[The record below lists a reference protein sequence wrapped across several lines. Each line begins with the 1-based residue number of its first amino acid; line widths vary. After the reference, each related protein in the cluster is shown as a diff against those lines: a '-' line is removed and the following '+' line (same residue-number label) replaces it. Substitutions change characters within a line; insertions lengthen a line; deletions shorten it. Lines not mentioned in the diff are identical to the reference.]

1 MYHMPDTRYIAIVDD
16 HTMFRKGL
24 SALINLF
31 PRYEVL
37 FEAADGREMIE
48 RLKYQRH
55 PDIILLDISMPGM
68 DGYETAEWLR
78 THHPEIHVLALS
90 TMETEIAIIRM
101 IRQGAKGYVLKDAE
115 PEELK
120 LAFDEVFSRGFFFND
135 QVTRTVMR
143 NISQLV
149 DENSSLNTFVKL
161 TQREMEFIRKAC
173 SEKSYQ
179 EIAKEMF
186 VSERTVDGYREALFK
201 KLSVSTR
208 VGLVL
213 YAVKNNLVV
222 L

>member
-1 MYHMPDTRYIAIVDD
+1 MPDTRYIAIVDD
-16 HTMFRKGL
+16 HAMFRKGL
-24 SALINLF
+24 SALVNLF

-201 KLSVSTR
+201 KSVYPP
-208 VGLVL
+208 V
-213 YAVKNNLVV
+213 
-222 L
+222 

>member
-16 HTMFRKGL
+16 HAMFRKGL
-24 SALINLF
+24 SALVNLF

-37 FEAADGREMIE
+37 FEAANGREMIE

>member
-1 MYHMPDTRYIAIVDD
+1 MPDTRYIAIVDD
-16 HTMFRKGL
+16 HAMFRKGL
-24 SALINLF
+24 SALVNLF

-37 FEAADGREMIE
+37 FEAANGREMIE

>member
-1 MYHMPDTRYIAIVDD
+1 MHDTRYIAIVDD

-24 SALINLF
+24 AALIGLF
-31 PRYEVL
+31 PRHEVL

-48 RLKYQRH
+48 RLKYQQL
-55 PDIILLDISMPGM
+55 PDIILLDVSMPGM

-78 THHPEIHVLALS
+78 THHPNIHVLALS
-90 TMETEIAIIRM
+90 TMEAESTIIKMVRH
-101 IRQGAKGYVLKDAE
+101 GARGYVLKDAE

-120 LAFDEVFSRGFFFND
+120 LAFDEVIAKGFFFNEL
-135 QVTRTVMR
+135 VTRKVMQS
-143 NISQLV
+143 ITQLV
-149 DENSSLNTFVKL
+149 NDSSPLHAFVKL
-161 TQREMEFIRKAC
+161 SPRELEFIRRAC

-179 EIAKEMF
+179 EIAREMF

-201 KLSVSTR
+201 KLNVSTR

>member
-1 MYHMPDTRYIAIVDD
+1 MPDTRYIAIVDD

-78 THHPEIHVLALS
+78 THHPDIHVLALS
-90 TMETEIAIIRM
+90 TMETEIAIIKM

-161 TQREMEFIRKAC
+161 TPREMEFIRKAC
-173 SEKSYQ
+173 SEMSYQ

-201 KLSVSTR
+201 KLNVSTR

-213 YAVKNNLVV
+213 YAIKNNFVV

>member
-1 MYHMPDTRYIAIVDD
+1 MPDTRYIAIVDD
-16 HTMFRKGL
+16 HAMFRKGL
-24 SALINLF
+24 SALVNLF

-37 FEAADGREMIE
+37 FEAANGREMIE

-120 LAFDEVFSRGFFFND
+120 LAFDEVFSRGFFFNE

>member
-1 MYHMPDTRYIAIVDD
+1 MPDTRYIAIVDD

-78 THHPEIHVLALS
+78 THHPDIHVLALS
-90 TMETEIAIIRM
+90 TMETEIAIIKM

-120 LAFDEVFSRGFFFND
+120 LAFDEIFSRGFFFND

-143 NISQLV
+143 NITQLV

-161 TQREMEFIRKAC
+161 TPREMEFIKNAC

-201 KLSVSTR
+201 KLNVSTR

>member
-1 MYHMPDTRYIAIVDD
+1 MPDTRYIAIVDD

-78 THHPEIHVLALS
+78 TNHPDIQVLALS
-90 TMETEIAIIRM
+90 TMESEIAIIKM
-101 IRQGAKGYVLKDAE
+101 IRQGAKGYILKDAE

-143 NISQLV
+143 NITQLV

-161 TQREMEFIRKAC
+161 STREMEFIRKAC

-213 YAVKNNLVV
+213 YAVKNNLVT

>member
-1 MYHMPDTRYIAIVDD
+1 MPDTRYIAIVDD

-24 SALINLF
+24 AALINLF

-37 FEAADGREMIE
+37 FEASDGREMIE
-48 RLKYQRH
+48 RLKYQRL
-55 PDIILLDISMPGM
+55 PDIILLDVTMPRM

-78 THHPEIHVLALS
+78 VNQPEIHVLALS
-90 TMETEIAIIRM
+90 TMESETAIIKM
-101 IRQGAKGYVLKDAE
+101 IRHGAKGYVLKDAE

-120 LAFDEVFSRGFFFND
+120 LAFDEVFSLGFFFND
-135 QVTRTVMR
+135 LVTRRVMQS
-143 NISQLV
+143 ITQLV
-149 DENSSLNTFVKL
+149 NENSPLNAFVKL
-161 TQREMEFIRKAC
+161 SQRELDFIRRAC

-186 VSERTVDGYREALFK
+186 VSERTVDGYREALFR
-201 KLSVSTR
+201 KLNVSTR

-222 L
+222 I

>member
-1 MYHMPDTRYIAIVDD
+1 MPDTRYIAIVDD

-68 DGYETAEWLR
+68 DGYETAEWLQR
-78 THHPEIHVLALS
+78 HHPEIHVLALS
-90 TMETEIAIIRM
+90 TMESEIAIIKM

-143 NISQLV
+143 NITQLV
-149 DENSSLNTFVKL
+149 NENSQLNTFVKL
-161 TQREMEFIRKAC
+161 SAREMDFIRKAC

-186 VSERTVDGYREALFK
+186 VSERTVDGYREAVFK
-201 KLSVSTR
+201 KLNVSTR

>member
-1 MYHMPDTRYIAIVDD
+1 MPDTRYIAVVDD
-16 HTMFRKGL
+16 HTMFRKGIA
-24 SALINLF
+24 ALINLF

-37 FEAADGREMIE
+37 FEASDGREMIE
-48 RLKYQRH
+48 RLKYQRL
-55 PDIILLDISMPGM
+55 PDIILLDITMPGM

-78 THHPEIHVLALS
+78 VHQPDVHVLALS
-90 TMETEIAIIRM
+90 TMESEMAIIKM
-101 IRQGAKGYVLKDAE
+101 IRHGAKGYILKDAE

-120 LAFDEVFSRGFFFND
+120 LAFDEIFAIGFFFNEI
-135 QVTRTVMR
+135 VTRKIMR
-143 NISQLV
+143 SITQLT
-149 DENSSLNTFVKL
+149 DESSALNTFAKL
-161 TQREMEFIRKAC
+161 SPRELDFIRRAC

-213 YAVKNNLVV
+213 YAVRNKLVM

>member
-1 MYHMPDTRYIAIVDD
+1 MPDTRYIAIVDD

-78 THHPEIHVLALS
+78 THHPDIHVLALS
-90 TMETEIAIIRM
+90 TMETEIAIIKM

-161 TQREMEFIRKAC
+161 TPREMEFIRKAC

-201 KLSVSTR
+201 KLNVSTR

-213 YAVKNNLVV
+213 YAIKNNFVV

>member
-1 MYHMPDTRYIAIVDD
+1 
-16 HTMFRKGL
+16 MFRKGL

-78 THHPEIHVLALS
+78 THHPDIHVLALS
-90 TMETEIAIIRM
+90 TMESEIAIIRM

-149 DENSSLNTFVKL
+149 DDHSSLNTFMKL

-201 KLSVSTR
+201 KLNVSTR

>member
-16 HTMFRKGL
+16 HAMFRKGL

-37 FEAADGREMIE
+37 FEAANGREMIE
-48 RLKYQRH
+48 RLKYERH

-78 THHPEIHVLALS
+78 INHPEIHVLALS

>member
-1 MYHMPDTRYIAIVDD
+1 MPDTRYIAIVDD
-16 HTMFRKGL
+16 HAMFRKGL

-37 FEAADGREMIE
+37 FEAANGREMIE
-48 RLKYQRH
+48 RLKYERH

-78 THHPEIHVLALS
+78 INHPEIHVLALS

>member
-1 MYHMPDTRYIAIVDD
+1 MPDTRYIAIVDD

-24 SALINLF
+24 GALINLF

-78 THHPEIHVLALS
+78 THYPDIHVLALS
-90 TMETEIAIIRM
+90 TMESEISIIRM

-161 TQREMEFIRKAC
+161 TAREMEFIHKAC

-186 VSERTVDGYREALFK
+186 VSERTVDGYRDSLFK
-201 KLSVSTR
+201 KLNVSTR

-213 YAVKNNLVV
+213 YAVKNKLVV